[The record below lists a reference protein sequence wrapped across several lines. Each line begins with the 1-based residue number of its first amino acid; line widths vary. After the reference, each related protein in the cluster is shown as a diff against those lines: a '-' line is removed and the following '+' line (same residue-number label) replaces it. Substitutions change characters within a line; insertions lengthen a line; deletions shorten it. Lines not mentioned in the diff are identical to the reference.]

1 MKRNHSILYI
11 LLSAT
16 VILASC
22 KVGKNY
28 QRPTVAVPK
37 QFNNTSFAD
46 TSSIADVPWR
56 SFFTDTTLQNLID
69 RGIRYNYNLQIAVKR
84 IDIANQQVKQAKVLL
99 LPTLDLQ
106 VNGQYDY
113 MSKNSLNGLSTSS
126 FLGARHVEDYNAAL
140 NLSWEIDIWG
150 KIRRQKEEVL
160 AQYLQT
166 YEATRAVQ
174 TQLVADIAQGYF
186 NLLMLDKQLSIAQM
200 NLSLSDTTLKLTSLL
215 KNAGETTQLGVQ
227 QAEAQ
232 RQATALLVPQLEQSI
247 ALQENALQLLTGQ
260 LPGPIS
266 RSAKLDEFAVP
277 ANLPTGLP
285 AAIVSRRPD
294 VRSSEMAL
302 VAANAQVG
310 VAQGNMY
317 PSLSITASGG
327 VESFKASNWFSIPAS
342 IFGIVNGTV
351 LQPIF
356 RHREF
361 KTQYE
366 TAKIQR
372 EQAVLQF
379 RSSVLNAVGEVS
391 NALVENEKLKQQQDI
406 AAQQVNTLQQAI
418 KNAHLLFRSDMANYL
433 EVITAQTNALQAELN
448 LASIQRQQ
456 QGAVVELYRS
466 LGGGWK

>member
-1 MKRNHSILYI
+1 MKRNQSILYI
-11 LLSAT
+11 LLLAAL
-16 VILASC
+16 VISSC

-28 QRPTVAVPK
+28 QRPSVALPK

-46 TSSIADVPWR
+46 TSSIADIAWK

-69 RGIRYNYNLQIAVKR
+69 KGIKYNYDLQIALKR
-84 IDIANQQVKQAKVLL
+84 IDIANEQVKQAKVLL
-99 LPTLDLQ
+99 LPQLDLQ
-106 VNGQYDY
+106 VNAQYNY
-113 MSKNSLNGLSTSS
+113 LSKNSLNGLSISS
-126 FLGARHVEDYNAAL
+126 FAGGRHVEDYNAAL
-140 NLSWEIDIWG
+140 NLSWEIDVWG

-186 NLLMLDKQLSIAQM
+186 NLLMLDKQLAIAQQ
-200 NLSLSDTTLKLTSLL
+200 NLRLSDTTLRLTTLL
-215 KNAGETTQLGVQ
+215 KKAGETTQLGVQ

-232 RQATALLVPQLEQSI
+232 RQATALLIPQLEQSI

-260 LPGPIS
+260 LPGPVI
-266 RSAKLDEFAVP
+266 RNATLDHFSVP
-277 ANLPTGLP
+277 ANLPAGLP

-294 VRSSEMAL
+294 VRSNEMAL

-317 PSLSITASGG
+317 PSLAITASGG
-327 VESFKASNWFSIPAS
+327 IESYKASSWFSIPAS
-342 IFGIVNGTV
+342 LFGIVNGTV

-356 RHREF
+356 RHREL
-361 KTQYE
+361 KTQFE
-366 TAKIQR
+366 IAKVQR
-372 EQAVLQF
+372 EQAVMQF

-391 NALVENEKLKQQQDI
+391 NALVQNEKLKQQQQI
-406 AAQQVNTLQQAI
+406 AASEVNTLQLAI
-418 KNAHLLFRSDMANYL
+418 KNAQLLFKSDMANYL
-433 EVITAQTNALQAELN
+433 EVVTAQTNVLQAELN